1 MCGIFCIYK
10 STGFVL
16 HSKDEM
22 NNYIRNAK
30 LMEHRGNNKADT
42 SRMINNKVLLYH
54 NQLSL
59 DQDILQPIIKN
70 NIMVMMDGEISNYN
84 DLYLLIQKNLS
95 SYVFKSQSNA
105 EILIPLYILYG
116 SAFISKLRGLFS
128 FILYDSIKKILIAAR
143 DHIGAISLYYS
154 IDNNKSEDI
163 IISSEM
169 KTLLNLSKNIKMFNP
184 GQVYINGEFFTHYMP
199 LWKTIDHV
207 PNGKLVYKEI
217 KDKLIDSITSQILND
232 KPLGILL
239 SGGFNSS
246 ILTIILH
253 NLKMK
258 GIIKNELNTFTIGL
272 ESNNIPHTT
281 EAEKLSELLN
291 IEHNVYNYT
300 IEDVMDILEDL
311 IYYLEVYDVTTIRS
325 AIPYYLLSMQ
335 IQEDPEIKQ
344 VISGD
349 IANELFINNSNILP
363 SCSTQ
368 KNNIKKDKLQKDIV
382 SNISNIYNTT
392 LLRSHKTTMACS
404 LKSILPF
411 GDRDLIDYIMNI
423 DPKYKMTNKESI
435 LKKTFYDECNEI
447 NYNVDELQSISLSK
461 NDLLINELISN
472 IDNIIT
478 DDEFNNKSKI
488 IATTKEEYY
497 YKKIYNKYYVLE

>member
-1 MCGIFCIYK
+1 
-10 STGFVL
+10 
-16 HSKDEM
+16 
-22 NNYIRNAK
+22 
-30 LMEHRGNNKADT
+30 
-42 SRMINNKVLLYH
+42 
-54 NQLSL
+54 
-59 DQDILQPIIKN
+59 
-70 NIMVMMDGEISNYN
+70 
-84 DLYLLIQKNLS
+84 
-95 SYVFKSQSNA
+95 
-105 EILIPLYILYG
+105 
-116 SAFISKLRGLFS
+116 
-128 FILYDSIKKILIAAR
+128 
-143 DHIGAISLYYS
+143 
-154 IDNNKSEDI
+154 
-163 IISSEM
+163 M

-199 LWKTIDHV
+199 LWKTIDYV

-246 ILTIILH
+246 ILTIILN

-363 SCSTQ
+363 SCSIQ